1 MTFSRSDDDAMVH
14 AVFVASNYDNNNN
27 MDLKCNSNIRAVL
40 LLQTDLQLFGGGS
53 HQIACD

>member
-1 MTFSRSDDDAMVH
+1 MVH
-14 AVFVASNYDNNNN
+14 AVVVASNYYDNNN
-27 MDLKCNSNIRAVL
+27 MKLKCNSNIRAVLLEL

>member
-1 MTFSRSDDDAMVH
+1 MVH
-14 AVFVASNYDNNNN
+14 AVVVASNYYDNNN
-27 MDLKCNSNIRAVL
+27 MKLKCNSNIRAVL